1 MQPATTPP
9 DKNAVDHVRET
20 AYQDVAGHDGDA
32 ELFSASDLHTGEP
45 DPDAMPT
52 PAAPETKEATVKP
65 TGTSHRRRS
74 TAESS
79 GGSSSADKKQTTNSL
94 ANTTPVLDPSDELE
108 VRLAR
113 MQFFRGA
120 YTRRGINLERHFHPE
135 PLLVTDL
142 DLLSFELTSRL
153 TLSKTIGEAK
163 SGTGRSAPKPLDRA
177 IWIAGLKQLVDA
189 DGGMVLT
196 ALRPSA
202 RVRETVRGLGV
213 TAISV
218 DDLDRWEKTHL
229 TPGLEDVGA
238 HGPTAF
244 TVDIHARK
252 TVKGEPEL
260 ERIYWFL
267 RSEVWF
273 LDSWLATKR
282 LIGGLAV
289 LRRYWTPE
297 VGDDQ
302 ALALRWMYAETLSIL
317 TLHLVVLVGR
327 FQASDL
333 RDWQTVASD
342 RLAEGAVSAPKQRA
356 LADAFDKYLAHV
368 LGELRA
374 PATVSVETMG
384 AFHPT
389 PPDWADSLIEL
400 LNRLEVLPGLAELP
414 RYTDLTIVERVVH
427 RRHVSA
433 EALAA
438 VSSRDPEE
446 FARMR
451 RQVAAFLRGAVDL
464 PDAIDKAMTS

>member
-9 DKNAVDHVRET
+9 DKNAVDDVRDD
-20 AYQDVAGHDGDA
+20 ADQRVGRDGDETLLSGSGRQANEA
-32 ELFSASDLHTGEP
+32 ERPAGPAL
-45 DPDAMPT
+45 
-52 PAAPETKEATVKP
+52 AAPKAKEADANLTSKP
-65 TGTSHRRRS
+65 RRRRS
-74 TAESS
+74 TARS
-79 GGSSSADKKQTTNSL
+79 GASSSADKQQKSTPSS
-94 ANTTPVLDPSDELE
+94 NTTPALEPADELE

-142 DLLSFELTSRL
+142 DLLSFEVTARL

-163 SGTGRSAPKPLDRA
+163 SGTGKSAPKPLDRA
-177 IWIAGLKQLVDA
+177 IWVAGLRQLVDA
-189 DGGMVLT
+189 DGGIVLT

-213 TAISV
+213 TAIGV

-229 TPGLEDVGA
+229 TPSLEDVGA

-244 TVDIHARK
+244 AVDIHTRK
-252 TVKGEPEL
+252 TVKGELEL

-297 VGDDQ
+297 VDDDQ
-302 ALALRWMYAETLSIL
+302 ARALRWMYAETLSIL

-327 FQASDL
+327 FQASDF
-333 RDWQTVASD
+333 REWRNIASD
-342 RLAEGAVSAPKQRA
+342 RLAEGAVPATSQRA

-374 PATVSVETMG
+374 PATLSVETMG

-389 PPDWADSLIEL
+389 PPAWADSLIEL
-400 LNRLEVLPGLAELP
+400 LGRLEALPGLAELP
-414 RYTDLTIVERVVH
+414 RHTDLTIVERIVH

-433 EALAA
+433 DALAA

-451 RQVAAFLRGAVDL
+451 RQVAAFLRGAVEL

>member
-1 MQPATTPP
+1 MTPP
-9 DKNAVDHVRET
+9 DKNAVDHVWK
-20 AYQDVAGHDGDA
+20 AADQDVAVRDEDA
-32 ELFSASDLHTGEP
+32 TLFSASDLRSDEP
-45 DPDAMPT
+45 DPDAGPT
-52 PAAPETKEATVKP
+52 AAPETKEAPVKP
-65 TGTSHRRRS
+65 TGAQRRGRS
-74 TAESS
+74 TAGG
-79 GGSSSADKKQTTNSL
+79 GGSSSASKKQTRSPSTS
-94 ANTTPVLDPSDELE
+94 TTPALAPSDELE

-142 DLLSFELTSRL
+142 DLLSLELTARL

-163 SGTGRSAPKPLDRA
+163 SGTGKSAPKPLDRA
-177 IWIAGLKQLVDA
+177 IWVAGLKQLVDA
-189 DGGMVLT
+189 DGGIVLT

-202 RVRETVRGLGV
+202 SMRETVRGLGV

-218 DDLDRWEKTHL
+218 ADLDRWEKAHL

-244 TVDIHARK
+244 TVDTHARK
-252 TVKGEPEL
+252 TVKAEPEL

-289 LRRYWTPE
+289 LRCYWTPE
-297 VGDDQ
+297 VEDDQ

-327 FQASDL
+327 LQAADL
-333 RDWQTVASD
+333 RDWQTTARD
-342 RLAEGAVSAPKQRA
+342 RLAEGAVPATNQRA
-356 LADAFDKYLAHV
+356 LADAFDKYLSHV

-374 PATVSVETMG
+374 PATMSVEAMG

-400 LNRLEVLPGLAELP
+400 LNRLEAFPGLAELP
-414 RYTDLTIVERVVH
+414 RHTDLTMAERLVH
-427 RRHVSA
+427 RRHVGT

-446 FARMR
+446 FAQMR
-451 RQVAAFLRGAVDL
+451 RQVAAFLRGAVGL

>member
-1 MQPATTPP
+1 
-9 DKNAVDHVRET
+9 
-20 AYQDVAGHDGDA
+20 
-32 ELFSASDLHTGEP
+32 
-45 DPDAMPT
+45 
-52 PAAPETKEATVKP
+52 
-65 TGTSHRRRS
+65 
-74 TAESS
+74 
-79 GGSSSADKKQTTNSL
+79 
-94 ANTTPVLDPSDELE
+94 
-108 VRLAR
+108 

-142 DLLSFELTSRL
+142 DLLSLEVTARL

-163 SGTGRSAPKPLDRA
+163 SGTGKSAPKPLDRG
-177 IWIAGLKQLVDA
+177 IWVAGLKQLVDA
-189 DGGMVLT
+189 DGGIVLT

-218 DDLDRWEKTHL
+218 DDLDRWERTHL
-229 TPGLEDVGA
+229 TPSLEDVGA

-244 TVDIHARK
+244 AVDIQTRK

-260 ERIYWFL
+260 ERIYWLL

-282 LIGGLAV
+282 LIGVLAV

-297 VGDDQ
+297 VDDDQ
-302 ALALRWMYAETLSIL
+302 ARALRWMYAETLSIL

-327 FQASDL
+327 SQASDF
-333 RDWQTVASD
+333 REWPRVARD
-342 RLAEGAVSAPKQRA
+342 RLAEGAVPTTNQRA

-389 PPDWADSLIEL
+389 PPDGADSLIEL
-400 LNRLEVLPGLAELP
+400 LGRLEAMPGLAELP
-414 RYTDLTIVERVVH
+414 RHTDLTIVERVMH
-427 RRHVSA
+427 RRHVSRD
-433 EALAA
+433 ALAA

-451 RQVAAFLRGAVDL
+451 RQVAAFLRGAVEL